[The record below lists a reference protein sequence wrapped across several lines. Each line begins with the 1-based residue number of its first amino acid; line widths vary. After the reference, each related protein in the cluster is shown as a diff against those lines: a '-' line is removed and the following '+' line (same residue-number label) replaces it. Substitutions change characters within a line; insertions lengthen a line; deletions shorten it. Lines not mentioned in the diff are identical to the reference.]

1 MTKIES
7 TDLENERDEKQDSL
21 SADAV
26 PTQVGIEK
34 VKDDGTKR
42 IERNEALVV
51 CG

>member
-1 MTKIES
+1 MES
-7 TDLENERDEKQDSL
+7 TDLENERGEKQDSL

-34 VKDDGTKR
+34 VKDGGAR
-42 IERNEALVV
+42 RVERKEALVV